1 VDVVHT
7 IDEVR
12 ARLDDARA
20 AGRTVGFVPT
30 MGALHDGH
38 RMLMETASNNND
50 VAVMSIFVN
59 PLQFAPDE
67 DLQNYP
73 RMLDRDTEM
82 AKEAGIDCAFVPAVG
97 EMYPVENWTTVSLRA
112 VTEPW
117 EGVSRPSHFTGV
129 ATVVTKLFNIIGPC
143 RAYFGEKDYQQLV
156 MLRRMARDLN
166 QPIDVIG
173 MPTIRETDGLAMSSR
188 NLRLTPDHRSQAP
201 VVARALRLGI
211 DAIEAG
217 ERDPAAV
224 EAVIRKEL
232 ATAQGADAPD
242 YVAVVDANSLRVP
255 EVLRGDV
262 CVLTAVRFGDVRLID
277 NMGTTVH
284 S

>member
-1 VDVVHT
+1 MVHT

-12 ARLDDARA
+12 ARLDDVRS
-20 AGRTVGFVPT
+20 AGRIVGFVPT

-38 RMLMETASNNND
+38 RMLMEAASDNND

-73 RMLDRDTEM
+73 RMFDGDTEM
-82 AKEAGIDCAFVPAVG
+82 AEEAGIDCAFVPAVG
-97 EMYPVENWTTVSLRA
+97 EMYPVESWTTVSLRV

-117 EGVSRPSHFTGV
+117 EGVSRPSHFAGV

-143 RAYFGEKDYQQLV
+143 RAYFGEKDYQQLA

-173 MPTIRETDGLAMSSR
+173 MPGLIAS
-188 NLRLTPDHRSQAP
+188 
-201 VVARALRLGI
+201 
-211 DAIEAG
+211 
-217 ERDPAAV
+217 
-224 EAVIRKEL
+224 
-232 ATAQGADAPD
+232 
-242 YVAVVDANSLRVP
+242 
-255 EVLRGDV
+255 
-262 CVLTAVRFGDVRLID
+262 
-277 NMGTTVH
+277 
-284 S
+284 

>member
-1 VDVVHT
+1 
-7 IDEVR
+7 
-12 ARLDDARA
+12 
-20 AGRTVGFVPT
+20 

-73 RMLDRDTEM
+73 RMVDRDAEM
-82 AKEAGIDCAFVPAVG
+82 AEEAGIDCAFVPADG
-97 EMYPVENWTTVSLRA
+97 EMYPVENWTTISVRV

-117 EGVSRPSHFTGV
+117 EGVSRPSHFAGV
-129 ATVVTKLFNIIGPC
+129 ATVVTKLFNIVGPC
-143 RAYFGEKDYQQLV
+143 RAYFGEKDYQQLA

-173 MPTIRETDGLAMSSR
+173 LPTIRETDGLAMSSR
-188 NLRLTPDHRSQAP
+188 NLRLTPDHRLQAP

-211 DAIEAG
+211 DTIEAG
-217 ERDPAAV
+217 ERNPAAV
-224 EAVIRKEL
+224 EAVIREEL
-232 ATAQGADAPD
+232 ATAPGADAPD

-255 EVLRGDV
+255 EVLHGELR
-262 CVLTAVRFGDVRLID
+262 VLTAVRFGDVRLID
-277 NMGTTVH
+277 NMGTTVDP
-284 S
+284 

>member
-12 ARLDDARA
+12 ARLDDVRA
-20 AGRTVGFVPT
+20 SGRTVGFVPT

-38 RMLMETASNNND
+38 RMLMEVASNNND

-67 DLQNYP
+67 DLENYP
-73 RMLDRDTEM
+73 RMLDRDAEM
-82 AKEAGIDCAFVPAVG
+82 AEEAGIDLAFVPAVD
-97 EMYPVENWTTVSLRA
+97 EMYPVENWTTISVRV

-117 EGVSRPSHFTGV
+117 EGVSRPSHFGGV
-129 ATVVTKLFNIIGPC
+129 ATVVTKLFNIVGPC
-143 RAYFGEKDYQQLV
+143 RAYFGEKDYQQLA

-173 MPTIRETDGLAMSSR
+173 LPTIRETDGLAMSSR
-188 NLRLTPDHRSQAP
+188 NLRLTPTHRSQAP

-211 DAIEAG
+211 DMIEAG
-217 ERDPAAV
+217 EHDPAVV
-224 EAVIRKEL
+224 EAAVRQEL
-232 ATAQGADAPD
+232 ATAPGADTPD

-255 EVLRGDV
+255 DVLRGEV
-262 CVLTAVRFGDVRLID
+262 RVLTAVRFGDVRLID
-277 NMGTTVH
+277 NMGTTVWQ
-284 S
+284 

>member
-1 VDVVHT
+1 MLHT

-38 RMLMETASNNND
+38 RMLMEAASNNND
-50 VAVMSIFVN
+50 MAVMSIFVN

-73 RMLDRDTEM
+73 RMLDSDTEM
-82 AKEAGIDCAFVPAVG
+82 ANEAGIDCAFVPAVG
-97 EMYPVENWTTVSLRA
+97 EMYPVENWTTVSLRV

-117 EGVSRPSHFTGV
+117 EGVSRPSHFAGV

-143 RAYFGEKDYQQLV
+143 RAYFGEKDYQQLT

-166 QPIDVIG
+166 QPINVIG
-173 MPTIRETDGLAMSSR
+173 LPTIRETDGLAMSSR
-188 NLRLTPDHRSQAP
+188 NLRLTPDHRSQAS

-211 DAIEAG
+211 DEIEAG
-217 ERDPAAV
+217 ERDPGAV
-224 EAVIRKEL
+224 EAVIRTEL
-232 ATAQGADAPD
+232 ATASGADAPD

-255 EVLRGDV
+255 EVLRGEV
-262 CVLTAVRFGDVRLID
+262 RILTAVSFGDVRLID
-277 NMGTTVH
+277 NMGTTVA